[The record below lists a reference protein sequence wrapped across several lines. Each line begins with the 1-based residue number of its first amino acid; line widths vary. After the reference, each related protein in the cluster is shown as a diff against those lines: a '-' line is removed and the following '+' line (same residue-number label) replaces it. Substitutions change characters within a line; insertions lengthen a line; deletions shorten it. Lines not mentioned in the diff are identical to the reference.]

1 MNTAV
6 AKATSQTVRVTA
18 KGEESAAQWI
28 KGVLDGSG
36 SSPAQII
43 VAVVIGCIPFVGQGV
58 DVGNV
63 IVSVIKIAEKP
74 EDKDNWFDLVFNLVA
89 FVPVA
94 GDGLKIVFKQL
105 RSGKAMG
112 AILDAIPSKTMR
124 GNVDKWFRNLN
135 WNAYTKELQNTS
147 NKMID
152 GLIDV
157 FDSWMTRAVL
167 GNARLKT
174 LVTQLNQMKRVANQ
188 KIEMV
193 MKEMQAAHAKA
204 IATPYSNTTAK
215 APIVTKT
222 PAPTPVAQAKTPA
235 TPTPTPKAKTPST
248 PAPKSSRKPNEKPAP
263 KTPQNGNVPKNTGG
277 NRVSPGRKNT
287 SNRRKQLKRRK
298 RSNKELGSGGEH
310 ITDYYYVR
318 RMKSRS
324 KINHDGVLYE
334 YHDDGHNGI
343 DHVWHSSRLGH
354 KYRVTD
360 SKATNALSHR
370 ALMTPK
376 AAMMAL
382 KMGLDVYMSTDQD
395 YKVKNT
401 VGTTVSDGVQM
412 SHLWISRKIGS
423 SKIVP
428 SHSSLLREIRAWERV
443 QFKASVEKR
452 RGQSFAIKC
461 PYDRS
466 LVTITGD
473 KFDHHEKCK
482 GLDKPKCT
490 RTVTAHGVKL
500 EFVLPNDMLE
510 R

>member
-1 MNTAV
+1 M
-6 AKATSQTVRVTA
+6 
-18 KGEESAAQWI
+18 
-28 KGVLDGSG
+28 
-36 SSPAQII
+36 
-43 VAVVIGCIPFVGQGV
+43 IGCIPFVGQGV

-63 IVSVIKIAEKP
+63 IVSVVKISEKP
-74 EDKDNWFDLVFNLVA
+74 DNKDHWFDLVFNLVA

-112 AILDAIPSKTMR
+112 AILDAIPSKTLR
-124 GNVDKWFRNLN
+124 GDVDKWFRNLN
-135 WNAYTKELQNTS
+135 WNAYTKELQTTS
-147 NKMID
+147 NKIID

-174 LVTQLNQMKRVANQ
+174 LVTQLKHIKKIVNQ
-188 KIEMV
+188 KIDMV
-193 MKEMQAAHAKA
+193 MKEMQAAHKKA
-204 IATPYSNTTAK
+204 LATPYPNTTAK
-215 APIVTKT
+215 APITSQT
-222 PAPTPVAQAKTPA
+222 PTTTSRPNQNPAPRT
-235 TPTPTPKAKTPST
+235 
-248 PAPKSSRKPNEKPAP
+248 R
-263 KTPQNGNVPKNTGG
+263 QNGNVPRNTGG
-277 NRVSPGRKNT
+277 NTVSPGRQNT
-287 SNRRKQLKRRK
+287 STRRQQLQRKK
-298 RSNKELGSGGEH
+298 RSNQELGSGGEH
-310 ITDYYYVR
+310 ITDYYYVK

-324 KINHDGVLYE
+324 KINNNGVLYE
-334 YHDDGHNGI
+334 YHDTGHNGI
-343 DHVWHSSRLGH
+343 DHVWHSTRLAH

-370 ALMTPK
+370 TLMTPK

-382 KMGLDVYMSTDQD
+382 KMGLDVYMASDED
-395 YKVKNT
+395 DKVKRS

-412 SHLWISRKIGS
+412 SHLWISRKIAS
-423 SKIVP
+423 AKIVTT
-428 SHSSLLREIRAWERV
+428 HSAFIREIRVWERV
-443 QFKASVEKR
+443 NFKASIEKR
-452 RGQSFAIKC
+452 RGQTVAVRC

-482 GLDKPKCT
+482 GLNKPKCT
-490 RTVTAHGVKL
+490 RTVTAHGIKL